1 MLMNSDP
8 APDPANTVTAVLILL
23 ALLLLGALVRAGRE
37 AIAVANDGELT
48 RRADEGDAKARRILG
63 LTERSGRFLSRMQT
77 AEELL
82 SLATLLTAVLFFW
95 QDAVRLAESWTDQP
109 ALRTAALVLMVLA
122 ATLLLL
128 VVGHRLPRRLAAHG
142 REKVAYALLPV
153 VESAALLAA
162 PFAWIEEGLTNL
174 LLRLCG
180 VDPHA
185 DLEVV
190 TEEEIRMMV
199 DAGEEKGVIE
209 ESQKEMINN
218 IFEFDD
224 IAASD
229 VMTHRT
235 DMVAVD
241 LKASFDE
248 VIRLATEEGYSRI
261 PAYDEDIDDI
271 KGIIY
276 VKDLIKYVGSTL
288 PAGGLSDILR
298 EAYFVPESKRCG
310 DLFAEMT
317 EKRVQM
323 AIVSDEYGGT
333 AGLVTLEDLIES
345 IVGNIQ
351 DEYDEDEEDEIVEI
365 DESTFTVDGTTDID
379 EVAERLD
386 TELPEG
392 DYDTVGG
399 LILSI
404 LGRIPEENEHC
415 AVEVAGFRFTVEKM
429 SERRIERVTVERL
442 PAEDTGA

>member
-1 MLMNSDP
+1 MNMLTNSDP
-8 APDPANTVTAVLILL
+8 APDPANTATAVLITLL
-23 ALLLLGALVRAGRE
+23 LLLLGALVRAGRE
-37 AIAVANDGELT
+37 AIQVANDGDLR
-48 RRADEGDAKARRILG
+48 RRADEGDKKARRILG
-63 LTERSGRFLSRMQT
+63 LTERSNRFLTRMQT

-82 SLATLLTAVLFFW
+82 SLATLLTVTLCFW
-95 QDAVRLAESWTDQP
+95 DDAARLAAAWTDQP
-109 ALRTAALVLMVLA
+109 ALQIAAVALMALA
-122 ATLLLL
+122 AALLLL
-128 VVGHRLPRRLAAHG
+128 VVGYRLPRRLAAHG
-142 REKVAYALLPV
+142 REKTAYALLPF

-162 PFAWIEEGLTNL
+162 PFAWIEESLTNL

-241 LKASFDE
+241 LKASFDD

-276 VKDLIKYVGSTL
+276 VKDLIKYVGSSL

-379 EVAERLD
+379 EVAERLGV
-386 TELPEG
+386 ELPEG

-399 LILSI
+399 LILSM
-404 LGRIPEENEHC
+404 LGRIPEEDEHSS
-415 AVEVAGFRFTVEKM
+415 VEVAGYRFTVEKM

-442 PAEDTGA
+442 SPEE